1 MYEIYLESKV
11 EKIFSKLDNR
21 QMNIITKKLEQ
32 ISINPEHFKP
42 LRGDMHGIR
51 RVRIDKSFVL
61 LFEIEGNIIR
71 VIDYSHHDEVYD

>member
-51 RVRIDKSFVL
+51 RVHIDKSFVL